1 MKINEVIK
9 QIRLNLGL
17 SQTAFAEKLH
27 VSFSTV
33 NRWENARVIPN
44 RLATLAIIS
53 IAEENNI
60 EIDLIDFLKNQSM

>member
-17 SQTAFAEKLH
+17 SQIAFAEKLH

-60 EIDLIDFLKNQSM
+60 EIDLIELLKNQSM

>member
-1 MKINEVIK
+1 MNEVIK
-9 QIRLNLGL
+9 QIRIDLGL

-33 NRWENARVIPN
+33 NRWENSRVIPN
-44 RLATLAIIS
+44 RLAINAIIS

-60 EIDLIDFLKNQSM
+60 EVKWIEYLKNQSM

>member
-1 MKINEVIK
+1 MKMNEVIK
-9 QIRLNLGL
+9 HIRINLGL

-33 NRWENARVIPN
+33 NRWENSRVIPN
-44 RLATLAIIS
+44 RLAINAIIS

-60 EIDLIDFLKNQSM
+60 EVNLIEYLKNQSM